1 MTTIFERLTL
11 AEEKATTIEARIAIH
26 STKLA
31 ESGCRYAC
39 SEWEKNRDKDSI
51 SYWWI
56 SAETFYTLA
65 KDAVKLVT
73 DAGMESSILYT
84 LQDARGVAFNEMTI
98 IVKEIQEAHRYI
110 REESEGTNQEDI
122 QQDEDPVDVSE

>member
-11 AEEKATTIEARIAIH
+11 AEENATTLEACIAIH

-31 ESGCRYAC
+31 ESGCREAYI
-39 SEWEKNRDKDSI
+39 SWQTNRDKDTLT
-51 SYWWI
+51 WWWNT
-56 SAETFYTLA
+56 AEVFYTFA

-84 LQDARGVAFNEMTI
+84 VQDARGVAFNEMSKI
-98 IVKEIQEAHRYI
+98 IQEIQEAHI
-110 REESEGTNQEDI
+110 SVREGGERAHQEAN
-122 QQDEDPVDVSE
+122 QQDEDPVDISE